1 MALEYR
7 NSITPEDVNFLRKSV
22 GFRQIDPEQLSAG
35 LNGSALVVS
44 AYDDAS
50 VVGMVRLIWD
60 GGMVALL
67 TDLLVLPKYQ
77 AQPVLRDMVLQ
88 ILSYLKGKLKPG
100 FGIQVD
106 VHAWEQQEVLLRELG
121 FEISTPERRGV
132 PMQLCLTDQI
142 ELTDAKF
149 GQCGFSAAE

>member
-7 NSITPEDVNFLRKSV
+7 NSITPEEVNLLRKAV
-22 GFRQIDPEQLSAG
+22 GFRRIDPEQLSAG

-44 AYDDAS
+44 AYDRGS

-60 GGMVALL
+60 GGMAALL
-67 TDLLVLPKYQ
+67 TDLLVLPDYQ
-77 AQPVLRDMVLQ
+77 EQPVLRDMVLQ
-88 ILSYLKGKLKPG
+88 VFSYLKGKLKPG

-106 VHAWEQQEVLLRELG
+106 VHAWGQQEALLRELG

-132 PMQLCLTDQI
+132 PMQLCLTEQI
-142 ELTDAKF
+142 ELTDEKF
-149 GQCGFSAAE
+149 GQCGFSGG

>member
-7 NSITPEDVNFLRKSV
+7 NSITPEDVNFLRKGV

-44 AYDDAS
+44 AYDRDS
-50 VVGMVRLIWD
+50 VVGMARLIWD
-60 GGMVALL
+60 GGIVALL
-67 TDLLVLPKYQ
+67 TDLLVLPEYQ
-77 AQPVLRDMVLQ
+77 AQPALRDMVLQ

-106 VHAWEQQEVLLRELG
+106 VHAWEQQEVLFQELG
-121 FEISTPERRGV
+121 FEASATERRGV
-132 PMQLCLTDQI
+132 PMHICLTDQI

-149 GQCGFSAAE
+149 GQCGFSAAK

>member
-7 NSITPEDVNFLRKSV
+7 NSITPEEVNFLRKGV
-22 GFRQIDPEQLSAG
+22 GFRQIDTEQLSCG

-44 AYDDAS
+44 AYDGNNP
-50 VVGMVRLIWD
+50 VGMARLIWD
-60 GGMVALL
+60 GGMAALL
-67 TDLLVLPKYQ
+67 TDLLVLPDYQ
-77 AQPVLRDMVLQ
+77 EQSVLRDMVLQ

-106 VHAWEQQEVLLRELG
+106 VRAWGQQEALFQELG
-121 FEISTPERRGV
+121 FEVSTPDRRGI

-149 GQCGFSAAE
+149 GQCGFSVVG